1 MNDEAVTVAADEI
14 TVRKT
19 VDTEQFQTVAVVLEL
34 SSTRDDVARVQV
46 VDPVPDGVPMDDIG
60 FHLDYGAEHWSVE
73 DGTVVFERDLEPDEE
88 YTTIYGI
95 REYPEEEIEALH
107 HEPNLDLIDV
117 EAGDLESVVDEGR
130 SDVIRDFL
138 SGDTELAGLEATLAE
153 DEDGREAVEPAMS
166 DPGPAEADDPA
177 PTIDDDTEPEVS
189 DEPPSGPTADVAG
202 TEETEEPVAGTP
214 TATAEE
220 SDDESPRVPLDGGV
234 VRVLI
239 KELQEDEVDPEH
251 RRILREELLD
261 SDNSMEVR
269 LSHLQQR
276 MSDLE
281 AYTDAMEQFLQEEG
295 GAQAVLADLRADV
308 SELESAVESE
318 SDRLD
323 EAFDR
328 LEAVDDQLESAADDA
343 EAALDRLNDV
353 DDRLGLM
360 EDDVGGIDDRVAE
373 LQEELES
380 REQALRAD
388 IEALESDLDALE
400 QFHDQLK
407 SVFGDG
413 GSPAGP
419 SQ

>member
-1 MNDEAVTVAADEI
+1 
-14 TVRKT
+14 
-19 VDTEQFQTVAVVLEL
+19 
-34 SSTRDDVARVQV
+34 
-46 VDPVPDGVPMDDIG
+46 MDDIG
-60 FHLDYGAEHWSVE
+60 FHLDYGSEHWSVE
-73 DGTVVFERDLEPDEE
+73 HGTVVFERDLEPDEE

-95 REYPEEEIEALH
+95 REYPEEEIEALR

-117 EAGDLESVVDEGR
+117 EAGDLKSVVDEGR

-138 SGDTELAGLEATLAE
+138 SGDTELAGLKATLAE
-153 DEDGREAVEPAMS
+153 DKDGREAVEPAMS

-177 PTIDDDTEPEVS
+177 PTMDDDTEPEVS
-189 DEPPSGPTADVAG
+189 DEPPSGPTADAAG
-202 TEETEEPVAGTP
+202 TEETEETVAGTP

-220 SDDESPRVPLDGGV
+220 SGDESPRVPLDGGV

-239 KELQEDEVDPEH
+239 KELQEGEVDPEH
-251 RRILREELLD
+251 RRILREELLNT
-261 SDNSMEVR
+261 DNSMEVR

-276 MSDLE
+276 TSDLE

-308 SELESAVESE
+308 SELGSAVESE

-328 LEAVDDQLESAADDA
+328 LEAVNDRLDSAAHDA

-353 DDRLGLM
+353 DDRLRLM

-413 GSPAGP
+413 GGPAGA